1 MGGVYTYSR
10 YFFHDEKYRQEE
22 NKHTSG
28 TGQTKK
34 GMWKEIIQSGSVYRS
49 VCVCIR
55 RSDKNNNNNYLMPRS
70 LHRLN
75 TASKLTVT

>member
-49 VCVCIR
+49 VCVCVLEVRTKILITII
-55 RSDKNNNNNYLMPRS
+55 SCLDLP
-70 LHRLN
+70 
-75 TASKLTVT
+75 TD